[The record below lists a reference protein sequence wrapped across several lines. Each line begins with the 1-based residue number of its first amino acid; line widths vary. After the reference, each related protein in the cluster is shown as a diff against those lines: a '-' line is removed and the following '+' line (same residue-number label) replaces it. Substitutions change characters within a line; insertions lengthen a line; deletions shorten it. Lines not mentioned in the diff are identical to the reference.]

1 MLSPSHR
8 LLWLQNPSRRCPD
21 SDTPIIYQDAILKLT
36 FEEQTAALRLSLG
49 VCADD
54 QTYMAELPLL
64 EEVLAE
70 SGYTLA
76 DVLSFAVDDQP
87 VQTEVWLGTSL
98 GAIPWAMYTAGA
110 EAGSEWREKPLPTAQ
125 ELRALPQVREAWMLA
140 QAAGGYYLDER
151 GQPALSHL
159 ALLTT
164 QDGLVRG
171 ANLGN
176 QPPDQAELRELVA
189 KGCAYPPND
198 LPAVRPKVVMVH
210 DPFVAEQLTEALQ
223 DLDIQGEAGDVN
235 PALEALSALKET
247 LEPEPV
253 PTYFS
258 THAESEVKAFFKAA
272 HAFFQTRPWEVIDG
286 TKFLAFRLG
295 EGPWHYANVMG
306 QAGEE
311 FGLALFGDWLEVC
324 RALNNPETLM
334 EVFENLS
341 LGMEAQPT
349 SFLATGQAEGMSL
362 SPLQALAPE
371 DAAFLKQ
378 LKIKPSWREQY
389 AAVHRYTPQ
398 GTEAPTFDPSV
409 YTGLMTILAERAQK
423 VRGHQI
429 SSIKVK
435 SSTARGELEVRYPTK
450 GDEGSQQDGYYR
462 FQVPFHL
469 GAMSAVP
476 GEVLWAEL
484 EAPGE
489 AKWHRV
495 MAALVKVAKTRPDVS
510 PWPANLKHGDYLVW
524 LDQAPV
530 KEPSPTVEQLAQLEG
545 LTLAGFD
552 HEDPLVLTLLPR
564 PAAAE
569 VKAKFLEKGA
579 STSS

>member
-1 MLSPSHR
+1 MPSPSHR
-8 LLWLQNPSRRCPD
+8 LLWLQNPTRRCPD
-21 SDTPIIYQDAILKLT
+21 SDTPAFYQDAILQLY
-36 FEEQTAALRLSLG
+36 FEEQTAALRVSLG
-49 VCADD
+49 ICADE
-54 QTYMAELPLL
+54 QTYLAELPLL

-70 SGYTLA
+70 AEYAPA
-76 DVLSFAVDDQP
+76 DVLGFAVDGQS

-98 GAIPWAMYTAGA
+98 GAIPWDMYTAGT
-110 EAGSEWREKPLPTAQ
+110 EAGSEWRDKPLPTLQ
-125 ELRALPQVREAWMLA
+125 ELRALPQVREVWMLA
-140 QAAGGYYLDER
+140 QAAGGYYLDEQ
-151 GQPALSHL
+151 GQPILSYL

-164 QDGLVRG
+164 QAGLVRSVI
-171 ANLGN
+171 LGN
-176 QPPDQAELRELVA
+176 QPPGQNELRELIA
-189 KGCAYPPND
+189 KGCATPPND
-198 LPAVRPKVVMVH
+198 LPAVRPKVVVVA

-223 DLDIQGEAGDVN
+223 DLDIRGEAGDVS
-235 PALEALSALKET
+235 PALEALDALKET

-258 THAESEVKAFFKAA
+258 SYAESEVKAFFKAA
-272 HAFFQTRPWEVIDG
+272 HSFFQARPWEAIDG
-286 TKFLAFRLG
+286 TKFLAFRVG

-311 FGLALFGDWLEVC
+311 FGLAMFGDWLEVC

-334 EVFENLS
+334 EVFENMS
-341 LGMEAQPT
+341 LGTQAQPK
-349 SFLATGQAEGMSL
+349 SFLATGQAESMSL

-378 LKIKPSWREQY
+378 LKIKPSWRKQY

-398 GTEAPTFDPSV
+398 GTEVPTFDPSA
-409 YTGLMTILAERAQK
+409 YIGLMIILAERAQK
-423 VRGHQI
+423 VRGNPV
-429 SSIKVK
+429 SSIKAKTV
-435 SSTARGELEVRYPTK
+435 TPRGELEVRYPAK
-450 GDEGSQQDGYYR
+450 GDEDSQQDGYYR

-469 GAMSAVP
+469 GAMSATP

-495 MAALVKVAKTRPDVS
+495 MAALTKLAKTNPEVF
-510 PWPANLKHGDYLVW
+510 PWPANLKYGNYLVW

-530 KEPSPTVEQLAQLEG
+530 KEPSPTVEQLAGLEG

-552 HEDPLVLTLLPR
+552 HEDPLILTSLPR
-564 PAAAE
+564 PASAE
-569 VKAKFLEKGA
+569 VKAKFLARGP
-579 STSS
+579 